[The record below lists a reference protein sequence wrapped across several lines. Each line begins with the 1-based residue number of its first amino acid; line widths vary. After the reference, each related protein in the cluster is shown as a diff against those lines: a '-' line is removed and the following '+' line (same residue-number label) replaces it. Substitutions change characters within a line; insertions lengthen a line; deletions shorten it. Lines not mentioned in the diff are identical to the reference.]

1 MFYNGNVLEPTLH
14 QRRLRILSFLLAV
27 FFCVLISRVWYLQ
40 ILQGSFFKE
49 KSEKQRIRVLR
60 VLSPRGEFVDRQERT
75 LVDTKPGFNVTLTLE
90 DVQDLDQSLARLS
103 ELAGTPEVDLHDKV
117 TAARVAGIR
126 RFQMIRL
133 LSNVDWPTVALLEAH
148 QMDLGGVSVSPEPL
162 RNYRFDGLF
171 AHAFGYMGEINGA
184 ELGREAFSEYRMG
197 DVIGKTGLEKR
208 LERYLKGIDG
218 SRQVEVN
225 SLGRIIQE
233 MAEALPVPG
242 SRIVLTVDYDIQN
255 ALEEAFGDASGA
267 GVVLSPSTGDILA
280 MVSRPSYNPNVFSGG
295 IPKETWKALTEDE
308 KHPLTNKAI
317 SGQYAP
323 GSVFKIVMAVAG
335 LEEREITPQES
346 VYCRGFTKFGGRRF
360 RCWKRRGHGKMDL
373 HRALVQS
380 CDVYFYELGQRLGID
395 KIAEHA
401 ENLGLNRTTGI
412 DLEGEKAGL
421 IPTRAWKKKTRKE
434 PWYPGENL
442 NAAIGQGYILVTPIQ
457 LANLVAA
464 IANGGTVYRPQLV
477 RRVENYRG
485 EVLKEFAP
493 EVRYDAP
500 LSAKTLQLVIQALE
514 GVVSEKRGT
523 GGRAR
528 LKNIRVAGKTGTAQ
542 VVRMKQDE
550 EESEDLPEKHRDHA
564 LFTAF
569 APVDDPEIAVAII
582 VEHGGHGG
590 SAAAPIAGQVLER
603 YFIKTGRLP
612 RPDEEKG
619 EARVKHAEGQRSGLA
634 VGRTPETA
642 GSEEGS
648 FVR

>member
-1 MFYNGNVLEPTLH
+1 MYYNGNVLEPTLH
-14 QRRLRILSFLLAV
+14 QRRLRILSVFLAL
-27 FFCVLISRVWYLQ
+27 FFCILLSRVWYLQ
-40 ILQGSFFKE
+40 ILRGSFFKE

-60 VLSPRGEFVDRQERT
+60 VLSPRGEFVDREERT

-90 DVQDLDQSLARLS
+90 DVQDLSQSLARLS
-103 ELAGTPEVDLHDKV
+103 ELVGTSAFELHEKV
-117 TAARVAGIR
+117 TTARAAGIR

-171 AHAFGYMGEINGA
+171 AHAFGYLGEINGA
-184 ELGREAFSEYRMG
+184 ELQREAFSGYRMG
-197 DVIGKTGLEKR
+197 DVIGKTGLEQR
-208 LERYLKGIDG
+208 LEHYLKGVDG

-233 MAEALPVPG
+233 MAETPPVPG
-242 SRIVLTVDYDIQN
+242 NRIVLTVDYDIQH
-255 ALEEAFGDASGA
+255 ALEEGFGEASGA
-267 GVVLSPSTGDILA
+267 GVVLNPNTGEILA
-280 MVSRPSYNPNVFSGG
+280 MVSRPSYDPNVFSGG
-295 IPKETWKALTEDE
+295 IPKDTWKELTADE

-346 VYCRGFTKFGGRRF
+346 VYCRGYTKFGGRRF

-380 CDVYFYELGQRLGID
+380 CDVYFYELGQRLGVD
-395 KIAEHA
+395 KIAEYA
-401 ENLGLNRTTGI
+401 ENLGLNRLTGI
-412 DLEGEKAGL
+412 ALEGEKPGL

-477 RRVENYRG
+477 KRVQNYRG
-485 EVLKEFAP
+485 EVLKKFNP
-493 EVRYDAP
+493 EVRYDVP
-500 LSAKTLQLVIQALE
+500 LSAKTLYLVTQALE

-528 LKNIRVAGKTGTAQ
+528 QEGIRVAGKTGTAQ

-550 EESEDLPEKHRDHA
+550 EESEDVPEKHRDHA
-564 LFTAF
+564 LFAAF
-569 APVDDPEIAVAII
+569 APVDKPEIAVAVI

-590 SAAAPIAGQVLER
+590 SAAAPIAGRVLER
-603 YFIKTGRLP
+603 YFTKTGRLP
-612 RPDEEKG
+612 KP
-619 EARVKHAEGQRSGLA
+619 
-634 VGRTPETA
+634 
-642 GSEEGS
+642 EEGKDKAP
-648 FVR
+648 VKGVDGLRPVMAAGHDN

>member
-1 MFYNGNVLEPTLH
+1 VFYNGNVLEPVLH
-14 QRRLRILSFLLAV
+14 QRRLRILSIFLAA
-27 FFCVLISRVWYLQ
+27 FFLILVSRVWYLQ
-40 ILQGSFFKE
+40 ILRGSFFKE
-49 KSEKQRIRVLR
+49 KSEKQRIRVQR

-90 DVQDLDQSLARLS
+90 DVQDLDQSLERLS
-103 ELAGTPEVDLHDKV
+103 QLVNIPEVELRGKIE
-117 TAARVAGIR
+117 TARANGIR

-148 QMDLGGVSVSPEPL
+148 QMDLGGISVSPEPL

-184 ELGREAFSEYRMG
+184 ELGREAFSDYRMG

-208 LERYLKGIDG
+208 LERYLKGVDG

-233 MAEALPVPG
+233 MAEHSPVPG
-242 SRIVLTVDYDIQN
+242 SRIVLTVDYDIQHS
-255 ALEEAFGDASGA
+255 LEEAFGDASGA
-267 GVVLSPSTGDILA
+267 GVVLNPNTGEILA
-280 MVSRPSYNPNVFSGG
+280 MVSRPSYDPNVFSGG
-295 IPKETWKALTEDE
+295 IPAEKWKELTADE
-308 KHPLTNKAI
+308 QHPLTNKAI

-335 LEEREITPQES
+335 LEERAITPQEL
-346 VYCRGFTKFGGRRF
+346 VYCRGYTKFGGRRF

-401 ENLGLNRTTGI
+401 QNLGLNRPTGI
-412 DLEGEKAGL
+412 DLEGEKPGL
-421 IPTRAWKKKTRKE
+421 IPTRVWKKKTRKE

-477 RRVENYRG
+477 KRVEDYRG
-485 EVLKEFAP
+485 EVVNRLAA

-500 LSAKTLQLVIQALE
+500 LSAKTLQLVTQALE

-523 GGRAR
+523 GGRVR
-528 LKNIRVAGKTGTAQ
+528 MKGIRVAGKTGTAQ

-550 EESEDLPEKHRDHA
+550 EESEDVPEKYRDHA
-564 LFTAF
+564 LFAAF

-603 YFIKTGRLP
+603 YFTKTGLLP
-612 RPDEEKG
+612 KPDHGKDKTPVE
-619 EARVKHAEGQRSGLA
+619 RAEGRRA
-634 VGRTPETA
+634 VMAAGRDN
-642 GSEEGS
+642 
-648 FVR
+648 

>member
-1 MFYNGNVLEPTLH
+1 MLYNGNTLEPTLH
-14 QRRLRILSFLLAV
+14 QRRLRILSVFLAA
-27 FFCVLISRVWYLQ
+27 FFCLLVSRVWYLQ
-40 ILQGSFFKE
+40 ILRGNFFKE

-60 VLSPRGEFVDRQERT
+60 VLSPRGEFVDREERT

-90 DVQDLDQSLARLS
+90 DVQDLGQSLARLS
-103 ELAGTPEVDLHDKV
+103 ELVSVSEVELHQKV
-117 TAARVAGIR
+117 AAASTAGIR

-148 QMDLGGVSVSPEPL
+148 QMDLRGISVSPEPL

-184 ELGREAFSEYRMG
+184 ELSQEAFTDYRMG
-197 DVIGKTGLEKR
+197 DVIGKTGLEKG
-208 LERYLKGIDG
+208 LERYLKGVDG
-218 SRQVEVN
+218 SRRVEVN

-233 MAEALPVPG
+233 MAEASPVPG
-242 SRIVLTVDYDIQN
+242 SRIVLTVDYDIQQ
-255 ALEEAFGDASGA
+255 ALEEAFSDASGA
-267 GVVLSPSTGDILA
+267 GVVLNPNTGDILA
-280 MVSRPSYNPNVFSGG
+280 MVSRPSYDPNVFSGG
-295 IPKETWKALTEDE
+295 IPKETWKELTADE

-346 VYCRGFTKFGGRRF
+346 VYCRGYTKFGGRRF
-360 RCWKRRGHGKMDL
+360 RCWKRRGHGKVDL

-395 KIAEHA
+395 KIAECA
-401 ENLGLNRTTGI
+401 ENLGLNRPTGI
-412 DLEGEKAGL
+412 DLEGEKPGL
-421 IPTRAWKKKTRKE
+421 IPNRAWKKKTRKE

-477 RRVENYRG
+477 KRVENYRG
-485 EVLKEFAP
+485 EVLKEIAP

-500 LSAKTLQLVIQALE
+500 LSAKTLHLVIQALE

-550 EESEDLPEKHRDHA
+550 EEIEDIPEKHRDHA

-603 YFIKTGRLP
+603 YFTKTGRLP
-612 RPDEEKG
+612 KPDDGKDKG
-619 EARVKHAEGQRSGLA
+619 PGEHVEGPQAFL
-634 VGRTPETA
+634 TA
-642 GSEEGS
+642 GR
-648 FVR
+648 VN

>member
-1 MFYNGNVLEPTLH
+1 VFYNGNVLEPVLH
-14 QRRLRILSFLLAV
+14 QRRLRILSIFLAA
-27 FFCVLISRVWYLQ
+27 FFLILVSRVWYLQ
-40 ILQGSFFKE
+40 ILRGSFFKE
-49 KSEKQRIRVLR
+49 KSEKQRIRVQR

-90 DVQDLDQSLARLS
+90 DVQDLDQSLERLS
-103 ELAGTPEVDLHDKV
+103 QLVNIPEVELRGKIE
-117 TAARVAGIR
+117 TARANGIR

-148 QMDLGGVSVSPEPL
+148 QMDLGGISVSPEPL

-184 ELGREAFSEYRMG
+184 ELGREAFSDYRMG

-208 LERYLKGIDG
+208 LERYLKGVDG

-233 MAEALPVPG
+233 MAEHSPVPG
-242 SRIVLTVDYDIQN
+242 SRIVLTVDYDIQHS
-255 ALEEAFGDASGA
+255 LEEAFGDASGA
-267 GVVLSPSTGDILA
+267 GVVLNPNTGEILA
-280 MVSRPSYNPNVFSGG
+280 MVSRPSYDPNVFSGG
-295 IPKETWKALTEDE
+295 IPAEKWKELTADE
-308 KHPLTNKAI
+308 QHPLTNKAI

-335 LEEREITPQES
+335 LEERAITPQEL
-346 VYCRGFTKFGGRRF
+346 VYCRGYTKFGGRRF

-401 ENLGLNRTTGI
+401 QNLGLNRPTGI
-412 DLEGEKAGL
+412 DLEGEKPGL
-421 IPTRAWKKKTRKE
+421 IPTRVWKKKTRKE

-477 RRVENYRG
+477 KRVEDYRG
-485 EVLKEFAP
+485 EVVNRLAA

-500 LSAKTLQLVIQALE
+500 LSAKTLQLVTQALE

-523 GGRAR
+523 GGRVR
-528 LKNIRVAGKTGTAQ
+528 MKGIRVAGKTGTAQ

-550 EESEDLPEKHRDHA
+550 EESEDVPEKYRDHA
-564 LFTAF
+564 LFAAF

-603 YFIKTGRLP
+603 YFTKTGLLP
-612 RPDEEKG
+612 KPDHGKDKTPVE
-619 EARVKHAEGQRSGLA
+619 RAEGRRAVMA
-634 VGRTPETA
+634 VGRDN
-642 GSEEGS
+642 
-648 FVR
+648 

>member
-1 MFYNGNVLEPTLH
+1 MFYNGNVLEPVLH
-14 QRRLRILSFLLAV
+14 QRRLRILSIFLAT
-27 FFCVLISRVWYLQ
+27 FFFILVSRVWYLQ
-40 ILQGSFFKE
+40 ILRGSFFKE
-49 KSEKQRIRVLR
+49 KSEKQRIRVQR

-90 DVQDLDQSLARLS
+90 DAQDLDQSLERLS
-103 ELAGTPEVDLHDKV
+103 QLVNIPEVELRGKIE
-117 TAARVAGIR
+117 TARANGIR

-148 QMDLGGVSVSPEPL
+148 QMDLGGISVSPEPL

-197 DVIGKTGLEKR
+197 DVIGKTGLEKG
-208 LERYLKGIDG
+208 LERYLKGVDG

-233 MAEALPVPG
+233 MAEHSPVPG
-242 SRIVLTVDYDIQN
+242 SRIVLTVDYDIQHS
-255 ALEEAFGDASGA
+255 LEEAFGDGSGA
-267 GVVLSPSTGDILA
+267 GVVLNPNTGDILA
-280 MVSRPSYNPNVFSGG
+280 MVSRPSYDPNVFSGG
-295 IPKETWKALTEDE
+295 IPAEKWKELTADE
-308 KHPLTNKAI
+308 QHPLTNKAI

-323 GSVFKIVMAVAG
+323 GSVFKIVMAVAA
-335 LEEREITPQES
+335 LEERAITPQEL
-346 VYCRGFTKFGGRRF
+346 VYCRGYTKFGGRRF

-380 CDVYFYELGQRLGID
+380 CDVYFYEVGQRLGID

-401 ENLGLNRTTGI
+401 ENLGLNRPTGI
-412 DLEGEKAGL
+412 DLEGEKPGL
-421 IPTRAWKKKTRKE
+421 IPTRAWKKKTRNE

-442 NAAIGQGYILVTPIQ
+442 NAAIGQGFILVTPIQ

-477 RRVENYRG
+477 KRVENYRG
-485 EVLKEFAP
+485 EVLKEFAS

-500 LSAKTLQLVIQALE
+500 LSAKTLHLVTQALE

-523 GGRAR
+523 GGRVR
-528 LKNIRVAGKTGTAQ
+528 MKGIRVAGKTGTAQ

-550 EESEDLPEKHRDHA
+550 EESEDVPEKFRDHA
-564 LFTAF
+564 LFAAF

-590 SAAAPIAGQVLER
+590 SAAAPIAGKVLER
-603 YFIKTGRLP
+603 HFRKTGRLP
-612 RPDEEKG
+612 ELDQGKAKTPVER
-619 EARVKHAEGQRSGLA
+619 AEGRRA
-634 VGRTPETA
+634 VMAGGREN
-642 GSEEGS
+642 
-648 FVR
+648 